1 LLIISNIQ
9 GEKMKKDKFEVNLDE
24 QTNILSVHIKVEAR
38 PGWKGLSYYDMTRVL
53 TELKKLNYKV
63 SEKDCFDKS
72 RPVRSD
78 DGERNASGVWK
89 FKLPKKETVQPPKP
103 PKPSK
108 PLKSKQP
115 KPAATKST
123 TDTTDTKFSWPGKN
137 TATKKTSGKTK
148 KNVLK

>member
-1 LLIISNIQ
+1 
-9 GEKMKKDKFEVNLDE
+9 MKKNEFEVKLDE
-24 QTNILSVHIKVEAR
+24 KTNILSVHVKVDAQPR
-38 PGWKGLSYYDMTRVL
+38 WKGLSYYDMPRIL

-72 RPVRSD
+72 RPVRSY
-78 DGERNASGVWK
+78 DGEKNTSGIWR
-89 FKLPKKETVQPPKP
+89 FKLPKQEIIQS

-108 PLKSKQP
+108 PP
-115 KPAATKST
+115 KPPPNPPKTTSTKST

-137 TATKKTSGKTK
+137 TTTKKTSGKTK

>member
-1 LLIISNIQ
+1 
-9 GEKMKKDKFEVNLDE
+9 MKKDEFEVNFDE
-24 QTNILSVHIKVEAR
+24 KTNILNVHVNVDAR
-38 PGWKGLSYYDMTRVL
+38 PQWQGISYYDITRVL

-63 SEKDCFDKS
+63 SERDCFDKS

-89 FKLPKKETVQPPKP
+89 FKLPKEETVQP
-103 PKPSK
+103 SK
-108 PLKSKQP
+108 PKQPKLSKPKQP
-115 KPAATKST
+115 KPAVTKS
-123 TDTTDTKFSWPGKN
+123 TTDTKFSWPGKN